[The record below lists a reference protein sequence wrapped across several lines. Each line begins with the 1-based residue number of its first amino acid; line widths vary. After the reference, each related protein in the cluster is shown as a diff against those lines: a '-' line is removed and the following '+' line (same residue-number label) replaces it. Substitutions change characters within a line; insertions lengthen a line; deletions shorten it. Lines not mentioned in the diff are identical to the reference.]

1 MIGRKTTKRLA
12 EFAVQMFS
20 RPTGQGR
27 TYIPHGS
34 VYDFAFEH
42 DFDKHFCNAAED
54 RAAGSPDG
62 RGLSEFIMQIHTGE
76 SVKRMR
82 PKEPPVALEAEGQGY
97 LRHLAE
103 ALLLTSE
110 GSLSNTEAMHLV
122 VALNLP
128 DRRMALVRALELD
141 GYVFRDGKLLHTES
155 SIVDIEQQHSALKQL
170 VRDLGFS
177 KRETLE
183 RFLDLSEKF
192 YAEGH
197 WEDCIGNARKF
208 LEGCLQE
215 SASLF
220 NAHRF
225 GSPLPP
231 GTYDNVRQIRE
242 YLEKHKLLADREA
255 KTIGETYGLLSNVG
269 SHPNMAAN
277 DQARLLRQVALLYS
291 EFVMLRVRG
300 EIPQPGIK
308 PAAS

>member
-1 MIGRKTTKRLA
+1 MIGRKATKRLA

-155 SIVDIEQQHSALKQL
+155 SIVDIEQQHSALSSSSATWVSRSEKHSSVFWISL
-170 VRDLGFS
+170 KSSMRRDIGKIVSATRGSFS
-177 KRETLE
+177 KGVCRKVLRCLTPIDSARRCRREHTIT
-183 RFLDLSEKF
+183 SGKF
-192 YAEGH
+192 VSILRSINCLRTGR
-197 WEDCIGNARKF
+197 RKR
-208 LEGCLQE
+208 
-215 SASLF
+215 SAK
-220 NAHRF
+220 R
-225 GSPLPP
+225 
-231 GTYDNVRQIRE
+231 
-242 YLEKHKLLADREA
+242 
-255 KTIGETYGLLSNVG
+255 
-269 SHPNMAAN
+269 MA
-277 DQARLLRQVALLYS
+277 S
-291 EFVMLRVRG
+291 
-300 EIPQPGIK
+300 
-308 PAAS
+308 